1 MKQIVK
7 LQDIPETLNIQ
18 ELMEVKGGAD
28 DNKYICIFSAAVK
41 GDCDAQSSGVIIQVP
56 TEQPKN

>member
-7 LQDIPETLNIQ
+7 LQDIPEALNMQ

-28 DNKYICIFSAAVK
+28 DNKFTCIFSAAVK
-41 GDCDAQSSGVIIQVP
+41 PECNAQGAGVIIQVP
-56 TEQPKN
+56 TEEPKN